1 MIPISDDNPAHR
13 VPVLNYGLIAVCVAV
28 FLWQLSAGDAG
39 YERLIAAYGFTPASV
54 FGGGSSAFAGTSAGW
69 ITVATSMFLHGGL
82 LHLAGNLLY
91 LWIFGNNIEDAMGHA
106 RYLLFY
112 LACGIGA
119 ALSEG
124 AIYPGSEVPMVG
136 ASGAISGVLA
146 AYLLIFPRARV
157 TVIVPLGILL
167 YPLKIAAIYVIGF
180 WFVAQIFEA
189 AMSPPGEP
197 GVAWW
202 AHIGGFLV
210 GLALAPLFSN
220 YPLFGRK
227 RPAPW
232 G

>member
-1 MIPISDDNPAHR
+1 MIPISDDNPVR
-13 VPVLNYGLIAVCVAV
+13 RLPFFNYSLIAICVAV
-28 FLWQLSAGDAG
+28 FVWQLGAGEEG
-39 YERLIAAYGFTPASV
+39 YEGIIQTYGFIPAGV
-54 FGGGSSAFAGTSAGW
+54 FGGGAEEAGPVWLT
-69 ITVATSMFLHGGL
+69 IATSMFLHGGL

-91 LWIFGNNIEDAMGHA
+91 LWIFGNNIEDAMGHF

-112 LACGIGA
+112 VACGAGA
-119 ALSEG
+119 ALSEA
-124 AIYPGSEVPMVG
+124 AIYPNSAVPMVG

-146 AYLLIFPRARV
+146 AYLLIFPKARV

-180 WFVAQIFEA
+180 WFVVQLFEA

-202 AHIGGFLV
+202 AHIGGFVV
-210 GLALAPLFSN
+210 GLALAPLFSS
-220 YPLFGRK
+220 YPLLGRS
-227 RPAPW
+227 RGSPW

>member
-1 MIPISDDNPAHR
+1 MIPISDDNPVRR
-13 VPVLNYGLIAVCVAV
+13 VPVFNYSLIAICAAV
-28 FLWQLSAGDAG
+28 FLWQLGAGEEG
-39 YERLIAAYGFTPASV
+39 YEGIIQAYGFIPAGV
-54 FGGGSSAFAGTSAGW
+54 FGGGAEEAGTVW
-69 ITVATSMFLHGGL
+69 LTIATSMFLHGGL

-91 LWIFGNNIEDAMGHA
+91 LWIFGNNIEDAMGHF

-112 LACGIGA
+112 VACGVGA
-119 ALSEG
+119 ALSE
-124 AIYPGSEVPMVG
+124 AVIYPNSAVPMVG

-146 AYLLIFPRARV
+146 AYLLIFPKARV

-180 WFVAQIFEA
+180 WFVVQIFEA

-210 GLALAPLFSN
+210 GLALAPLFSS
-220 YPLFGRK
+220 YPLFGRS
-227 RPAPW
+227 RGSPW

>member
-1 MIPISDDNPAHR
+1 MIPISDDNPAR
-13 VPVLNYGLIAVCVAV
+13 LTPILNYGLIAVCAFV
-28 FLWQLSAGDAG
+28 FLWQLNAGEAG
-39 YERLIAAYGFTPASV
+39 SERLIMAYGFTPASV
-54 FGGGSSAFAGTSAGW
+54 FDAGMTETAASAGW
-69 ITVATSMFLHGGL
+69 VTVATSMFLHGGL

-91 LWIFGNNIEDAMGHA
+91 LWIFGNNIEDAMGHF
-106 RYLLFY
+106 RYLVFY
-112 LACGIGA
+112 IACGVGA

-124 AIYPGSEVPMVG
+124 AIYPSSSVPMIG

-180 WFVAQIFEA
+180 WFIVQIFEA

-202 AHIGGFLV
+202 AHIGGFVV
-210 GLALAPLFSN
+210 GLALAPIFSN
-220 YPLFGRK
+220 YPLFGHRQ
-227 RPAPW
+227 ASPW
-232 G
+232 R